1 MREGDCAR
9 GACFRLIGI
18 VAGGKPVEANAAVAL
33 AGGGGG
39 LFRRRRVWSFLL
51 LTAWTARP
59 VAVVVVLLVHGPDF
73 LLFRVCAPDVTG

>member
-39 LFRRRRVWSFLL
+39 ACF
-51 LTAWTARP
+51 
-59 VAVVVVLLVHGPDF
+59 VADAFG
-73 LLFRVCAPDVTG
+73 RSYC